1 MTDEINLT
9 GVLDA
14 LDEKAEGERITL
26 DSMIDAIGERGF
38 GPLILAAALV
48 ELMPTGGIP
57 GIPTLVALTVIA
69 FSVQLLAGR
78 KQPWFPQILRRRGL
92 SRKKFY
98 KGRNALKV
106 VTKRV
111 DRLFKPRLQVL
122 VGAGGARMVGL
133 VCILLAM
140 TMPPLEIIPWL
151 SYIPASAI
159 ALLAAGLSTRDGLV
173 VLLGLMIAGVG
184 TIAIATWLLF

>member
-1 MTDEINLT
+1 MADDINLT

-14 LDEKAEGERITL
+14 LDEKAEGERITIGA
-26 DSMIDAIGERGF
+26 MVDAIGERGF
-38 GPLILAAALV
+38 GPLMV

-57 GIPTLVALTVIA
+57 GIPTAVALTVIA
-69 FSVQLLAGR
+69 FAVQLLAGR
-78 KQPWFPQILRRRGL
+78 KQPWFPEILRRRGL

-98 KGRNALKV
+98 KGRDALKV

-111 DRLFKPRLQVL
+111 DRLFKHRLHIF
-122 VGAGGARMVGL
+122 VGAVGARMVGL

-140 TMPPLEIIPWL
+140 TMPPMEIIPWL
-151 SYIPASAI
+151 SYIPAAAI

-173 VLLGLMIAGVG
+173 VLLGLIFAFIGVA
-184 TIAIATWLLF
+184 AIALWLL